1 VPPPRTN
8 LPRVPARPDRRA
20 AMSKFFYAL
29 GLAVAR
35 RPGRTIALCVA
46 VTALCALGFLRFRVE
61 TDSSELFTPTD
72 ARSFFDRDVLK
83 AAGYRDDESAR
94 VNIIGVT
101 KSTDGGNLLT
111 RDALLEYLGW
121 YEALTSAAAAVS
133 VGGKSYLY
141 ADYCTPGEGG
151 GCRVDSVLSIWGFSR
166 ATLAARS
173 DAQVLAD
180 INASSLRLSSLVGG
194 LTRDGSSGAITA
206 AKALQSTVY
215 LISRPY
221 AIVTGVSKST
231 FDPVQ
236 TALDERLLA
245 ICTTEWAGP
254 SLRLYVD
261 NDAAVDAASSAA
273 IQKARRALARA
284 CAAAR
289 CCCAL
294 AAAFCCAVL
303 LLAEQRAA
311 PLTRRPLTP
320 PFLFTSARRRT
331 CSSSPS
337 ATCSSWPGR
346 RSRCGATRRPTR
358 RRTWRWPPTPPSSSR
373 AAPRLASSRPGASA
387 STW

>member
-1 VPPPRTN
+1 
-8 LPRVPARPDRRA
+8 
-20 AMSKFFYAL
+20 MSTFFYAL

-46 VTALCALGFLRFRVE
+46 VTALCAIGFLRFRVE

-94 VNIIGVT
+94 VNIIGVS
-101 KSTDGGNLLT
+101 KSTDGGNLLA

-121 YEALTSAAAAVS
+121 YEALNSAAAAVS
-133 VGGKSYLY
+133 VGGKSYRY

-180 INASSLRLSSLVGG
+180 INASTLSLASLVGG
-194 LTRDGSSGAITA
+194 LSRDAGSGAITA

-273 IQKARRALARA
+273 IQKARRARARA
-284 CAAAR
+284 LLRAAAAR
-289 CCCAL
+289 LLLRASSRCCCSPSS
-294 AAAFCCAVL
+294 
-303 LLAEQRAA
+303 EQHRSHGLSP
-311 PLTRRPLTP
+311 PL
-320 PFLFTSARRRT
+320 LFTSARRRT

-337 ATCSSWPGR
+337 ATCSFWPGR

-358 RRTWRWPPTPPSSSR
+358 RRTWRSPPTPPSSSR
-373 AAPRLASSRPGASA
+373 AAPRLASSRPGAST